1 MKRAIESII
10 RQYGEPVEIY
20 PRVGQSTMCSASVQ
34 RPQADQL
41 INEMDHD
48 AFVVYVAAGDVAQEP
63 LKFDRIR
70 VRGDMR
76 TIDSVQTE
84 NYQGQPLVYM
94 MRVLG

>member
-1 MKRAIESII
+1 MRLAIQNII
-10 RQYGEPVEIY
+10 RRYGEPVEIY
-20 PRVGQSTMCSASVQ
+20 PRIGQSTICTASVQ

-48 AFVVYVAAGDVAQEP
+48 TFMIYVAAGDVAQEP

-76 TIDSVQTE
+76 TIDEVQTE
-84 NYQGQPLVYM
+84 NYQGQPLVYR

>member
-1 MKRAIESII
+1 MKSAIQGII
-10 RQYGEPVEIY
+10 RRYGEPVEIY
-20 PRVGQSTMCSASVQ
+20 PRVGQSTICTASVQ

-48 AFVVYVAAGDVAQEP
+48 AFVVYVASGDVSQEP
-63 LKFDRIR
+63 LKYDRIR

-94 MRVLG
+94 MRVIG